1 MHPHD
6 ASRDP
11 ETSFLSKETLEV
23 CFESQGITLMDELLD
38 IVLGLDEMKLKF
50 PRQKVREGWDAGL
63 GAKGLGWEEAS

>member
-6 ASRDP
+6 SSRDL

-38 IVLGLDEMKLKF
+38 IVLGLDENEAEVPK
-50 PRQKVREGWDAGL
+50 
-63 GAKGLGWEEAS
+63 AKGERRVECRLMS